1 MWEMATRKYPFD
13 DISEPNYITIL
24 WMVLNDGL
32 RPPKVDKLPKPLM
45 ELIERFFFNFCDKK
59 LLC

>member
-13 DISEPNYITIL
+13 DINEPNHVTIL

>member
-45 ELIERFFFNFCDKK
+45 ELIERFF
-59 LLC
+59 